1 MDTRK
6 RAASILSL
14 MLCFLAFNAH
24 AAPQKTQDMRPVKA
38 GEFLVDPPTLIN
50 LGFEWAISG
59 DDNRN
64 AKVEV
69 SYRKKGTAQWKKAMP
84 LMRLQRERVFWGNLK
99 ADDHIINV
107 ELPNMFA
114 GSILDLE
121 PDTAYEAKF
130 VLSDPDGVT
139 GEATHIVTVRTRAE
153 PKPATGGHVY
163 HVYTPRKR
171 PIRT

>member
-1 MDTRK
+1 RTIRRPCGEDIKMDTEK
-6 RAASILSL
+6 RAASLL
-14 MLCFLAFNAH
+14 GLVLCFIAFSVHAEPGKAPYALA
-24 AAPQKTQDMRPVKA
+24 VKA

-69 SYRKKGTAQWKKAMP
+69 TYRKKGTAEWRQAMP
-84 LMRLQRERVFWGNLK
+84 LMRLQKEHVFWGNVK

-114 GSILDLE
+114 GSI
-121 PDTAYEAKF
+121 
-130 VLSDPDGVT
+130 
-139 GEATHIVTVRTRAE
+139 
-153 PKPATGGHVY
+153 
-163 HVYTPRKR
+163 
-171 PIRT
+171 